1 MIHSIAGLENAKII
15 RYGYAIEYDYVD
27 PTELKH
33 TLETKKIKTFTM
45 LVKLMQQQVM
55 KKQQLKD

>member
-1 MIHSIAGLENAKII
+1 MIASVKGLENARVI

-33 TLETKKIKTFTM
+33 TLETKR
-45 LVKLMQQQVM
+45 
-55 KKQQLKD
+55 

>member
-1 MIHSIAGLENAKII
+1 MIHSVQGLENAKII

-33 TLETKKIKTFTM
+33 TLETKKLKTFI
-45 LVKLMQQQVM
+45 MQG
-55 KKQQLKD
+55 K

>member
-1 MIHSIAGLENAKII
+1 MSSSLPIEIQKKIIASVKGLENARVI

-33 TLETKKIKTFTM
+33 TLS
-45 LVKLMQQQVM
+45 
-55 KKQQLKD
+55 